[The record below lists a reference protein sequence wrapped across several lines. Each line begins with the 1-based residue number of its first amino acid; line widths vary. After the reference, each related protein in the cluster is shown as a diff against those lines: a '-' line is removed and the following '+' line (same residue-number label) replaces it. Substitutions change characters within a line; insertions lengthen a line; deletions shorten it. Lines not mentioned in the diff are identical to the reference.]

1 MTIGQYN
8 TGTSLAS
15 LISIVATL
23 FMGTLIDRLGAR
35 QIASCLVILSAVLL
49 FDIPRPPLPG
59 ISICLPRSPAR

>member
-23 FMGTLIDRLGAR
+23 FMGALIDKLGAR
-35 QIASCLVILSAVLL
+35 QIAPSW
-49 FDIPRPPLPG
+49 
-59 ISICLPRSPAR
+59 